1 MLTQDRR
8 EALLAIEGLASLKSE
23 LNAMNPADAGDY
35 IASLP
40 PKDQAIAFRLL
51 GKSRAASVFEYLP
64 SEVQEMLTESL
75 HAREVQAIVEQMS
88 PDDRAELFDEL
99 PARVVKR
106 LLTQLSPS
114 EREAT
119 ALILGYPEGTA
130 GRVMTTEYVRLRQD
144 LTVGQA
150 IQKIRK
156 LDQDK
161 ETIYYAYLTD
171 AERQLLGVVSLRQLL
186 FAEPDTPVRTLARE
200 TIISVPTTADQE
212 EVARLMKRYDLL
224 AMPVVDL
231 EGRLVGIVTVDDVV
245 DILEEEATED
255 IQKLSGIIGGDE
267 EALSSPIETVKKR
280 LPWLLGNIALY
291 MGAASAIAPFQSTIS
306 LIPVLAIVM
315 PILANTSGNVGN
327 QAISVTVR
335 GLATG
340 EVDPVDV
347 FKILRKE
354 ILAGLVNAVALGL
367 VLGLLTLIWSRPEEQ
382 WVGVVA
388 ALVMAVNVLVAA
400 SLGTFLPI
408 ILKRFKQ
415 DPALVSP
422 PLLTTTLDTFGF
434 FTFLGLTSLFLLYFK
449 AG

>member
-8 EALLAIEGLASLKSE
+8 EALLAIQGLADLKIE
-23 LNAMNPADAGDY
+23 LNNMNPADAGDY

-40 PKDQAIAFRLL
+40 PKEQGIAFRLL
-51 GKSRAASVFEYLP
+51 TKGSAATVFEYLP
-64 SEVQEMLTESL
+64 SDVQESLIDSL

-106 LLTQLSPS
+106 LLSQLSAA

-119 ALILGYPEGTA
+119 AQILGYPERTA

-171 AERQLLGVVSLRQLL
+171 AGRQLLGVVSLRQLL
-186 FAEPDTPVRTLARE
+186 FAESETPVASLARDS
-200 TIISVPTTADQE
+200 IISVPTTAHQE
-212 EVARLMKRYDLL
+212 EVARVMKRYDLL
-224 AMPVVDL
+224 ALPVVDL

-255 IQKLSGIIGGDE
+255 IQKLSGILGGDE
-267 EALSSPIETVKKR
+267 GALSPALVTVQKR
-280 LPWLLGNIALY
+280 LPWLIGNIVLY
-291 MGAASAIAPFQSTIS
+291 IGAASAIAPFQSTIS

-340 EVDPVDV
+340 EVSPLDV
-347 FKILRKE
+347 FKILSKE
-354 ILAGLVNAVALGL
+354 IRAGLLNALTLGI
-367 VLGLLTLIWSRPEEQ
+367 VLGLLTLIWAQPNER
-382 WVGVVA
+382 WVGLVA
-388 ALVMAVNVLVAA
+388 ALVMAINVLVAA
-400 SLGTFLPI
+400 TLGTFLPI
-408 ILKRFKQ
+408 LLKRAKQ

-422 PLLTTTLDTFGF
+422 PLLTTSLDTFGF
-434 FTFLGLTSLFLLYFK
+434 FTFLGLTSMFLNYFNP
-449 AG
+449 

>member
-8 EALLAIEGLASLKSE
+8 EALLAIEGLASLKTE
-23 LNAMNPADAGDY
+23 LNNMNPADAGDY

-51 GKSRAASVFEYLP
+51 AKSRAASVFEYLP

-144 LTVGQA
+144 LTVSQA

-306 LIPVLAIVM
+306 LIPVLAIIM

-340 EVDPVDV
+340 EVNPVDV

-354 ILAGLVNAVALGL
+354 ILAGLVNAAALGL

-382 WVGVVA
+382 WVGIVA
-388 ALVMAVNVLVAA
+388 AMVMAVNVLVAA

-434 FTFLGLTSLFLLYFK
+434 FTFLGLTSLFLVYFK
-449 AG
+449 VG

>member
-8 EALLAIEGLASLKSE
+8 EALLAIEGLASLKTE
-23 LNAMNPADAGDY
+23 LNNMNPADAGDY

-51 GKSRAASVFEYLP
+51 AKSRAASVFEYLP

-144 LTVGQA
+144 LTVSQA

-186 FAEPDTPVRTLARE
+186 FAEPDTPVRSLARE

-340 EVDPVDV
+340 EVNPVDV

-354 ILAGLVNAVALGL
+354 ILAGLVNAAALGV

-382 WVGVVA
+382 WVGIVA

-434 FTFLGLTSLFLLYFK
+434 FTFLGLTSLFLLYFR
-449 AG
+449 